1 MQFHWHWQKNCTKR
15 EHHILYH
22 FLVKYCHHEEDC
34 TDEDKHSIC
43 DCQSATCI
51 CKLGFSKLKPGGKCE
66 ETGKH
71 LKSIF
76 FQLIHFVSFP
86 SKTMQQRV
94 QLHYWGWKQYLRY
107 SKRKVYLF
115 VRFCH
120 WSWWVVWYVS
130 YNIGFQKSPFFVDP
144 FFYD

>member
-1 MQFHWHWQKNCTKR
+1 MGKNYGNGNGVCR
-15 EHHILYH
+15 YVRALYH
-22 FLVKYCHHEEDC
+22 FLVKSCNREEHC
-34 TDEDKHSIC
+34 TDEDEHSTC

-51 CKLGFSKLKPGGKCE
+51 CKLGFSKPKPGGKCE

-94 QLHYWGWKQYLRY
+94 HLH
-107 SKRKVYLF
+107 F
-115 VRFCH
+115 
-120 WSWWVVWYVS
+120 
-130 YNIGFQKSPFFVDP
+130 
-144 FFYD
+144 